1 MLVRF
6 LKNLKP
12 VKVEDRAE
20 RQRGWD
26 LSKEEFAALI
36 PPMERAA

>member
-6 LKNLKP
+6 LKNPKP